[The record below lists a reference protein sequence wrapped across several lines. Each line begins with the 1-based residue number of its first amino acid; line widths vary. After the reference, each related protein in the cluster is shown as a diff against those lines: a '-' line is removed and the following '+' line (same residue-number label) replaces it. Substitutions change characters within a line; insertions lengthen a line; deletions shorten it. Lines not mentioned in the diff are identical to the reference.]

1 MKQVDQ
7 GILIHRINYSENSL
21 IITLFTSSNGVQKFI
36 SKGVKKKKGNLFP
49 LGIYEIDY
57 YKKPTADLG
66 SITNIA
72 QIKHHFGI
80 SNSPIKQIISFFI
93 ADLLKQT
100 QKSESKDN
108 NTFNFII
115 DAIQKLDKTN
125 NISYF
130 LCLFLLEY
138 IHTLG
143 ITPYIEEEK
152 SNCFDLE
159 KGVFTNNKS
168 DSKNIISNKTVE
180 SIIDYYNNNELN
192 PNSNFK
198 EMLNICLRY
207 LSYHIPNFNMEKS
220 IDIIREILYD

>member
-36 SKGVKKKKGNLFP
+36 SKGVKKKPGNLFP
-49 LGIYEIDY
+49 MGIYEIDY
-57 YKKPTADLG
+57 YKKPTAELG
-66 SITNIA
+66 SITNIV

-100 QKSESKDN
+100 QKSESKDD
-108 NTFNFII
+108 NTFNFITN
-115 DAIQKLDKTN
+115 AIQKLDNTN
-125 NISYF
+125 NVSCF
-130 LCLFLLEY
+130 LCVFILEY
-138 IHTLG
+138 IDTLG
-143 ITPYIEEEK
+143 ITPYIEEEN

-159 KGVFTNNKS
+159 KGVFT
-168 DSKNIISNKTVE
+168 SNKTDSDNKIMNKSVE
-180 SIIDYYNNNELN
+180 SIIDYYKNNKLN
-192 PNSNFK
+192 PKSNFK
-198 EMLNICLRY
+198 EVLNICLRY